1 MDFIPG
7 KESPGWRDLA
17 GVKYMYKNFS
27 KFVVIQKGYLLA
39 TGGDVGCSVILD
51 AIESLS
57 VSATGK
63 RDSWV
68 ELSAQSLED
77 RTFGIIAKR
86 NVYRKIKELKED
98 KLIEVKYGHDNLPS
112 YKLNQEAIDT
122 AIRNNTESVK
132 SSEID

>member
-1 MDFIPG
+1 
-7 KESPGWRDLA
+7 
-17 GVKYMYKNFS
+17 MYKNFS

-51 AIESLS
+51 TIESLS
-57 VSATGK
+57 ISTTGK

-68 ELSAQSLED
+68 ELSAQSVED

-86 NVYRKIKELKED
+86 NVYRKIKELKEN
-98 KLIEVKYGHDNLPS
+98 KLIEVRYGNDNLPS

-122 AIRNNTESVK
+122 AIRNNTDSVK
-132 SSEID
+132 SNEID